1 MRYTSTRDSSI
12 SCTFEEAIC
21 SGYAPDGGLF
31 VPESLPTISKEDL
44 QDWSQLKFPALV
56 ERVLRLFVS
65 VQEISD
71 THLQEICQA
80 SFAGFPD
87 PSIPVQRLHPNF
99 YVAELFHGPTFCF
112 KDLGMR
118 VVVAMLSH
126 FATLRK
132 KRITLLVSTTGDTGP
147 AAVQAVSDANN
158 RYLTILV
165 HYPDGQVSD
174 FQRKQ
179 MTTITSPYVHVV
191 TFEGGGDDMD
201 APIKRMLTNH
211 RSSDGGLWTGINSYN
226 IGRPLVQMVHFFWT
240 YLRVAERE
248 GFEVGDPD
256 QTLDIILPTGA
267 MGNIGAYNRWR
278 VVV

>member
-1 MRYTSTRDSSI
+1 MRYTSTRNSSI

-31 VPESLPTISKEDL
+31 VPESLPTISKENL
-44 QDWSQLKFPALV
+44 QNWSQLSFPTLV

-65 VQEISD
+65 SEEISD
-71 THLQEICQA
+71 QHLQEICQA

-87 PSIPVQRLHPNF
+87 PAIPVKPLTNNF
-99 YVAELFHGPTFCF
+99 YVSELFHGPTFCF

-118 VVVAMLSH
+118 VVVGLLSH

-147 AAVQAVSDANN
+147 AAVRAVSDANN
-158 RYLTILV
+158 SYLTILV
-165 HYPDGQVSD
+165 HYPKGQVSD

-179 MTTITSPYVHVV
+179 MTTIQSPYVQVV
-191 TFEGGGDDMD
+191 AFEGGGDDMD
-201 APIKRMLTNH
+201 LPIKRMLTNN
-211 RSSDGGLWTGINSYN
+211 SSSSQQEGTLWTGINSYN
-226 IGRPLVQMVHFFWT
+226 IGRPVVQLVHFVWT

-248 GFEVGDPD
+248 GIELGDPL

-267 MGNIGAYNRWR
+267 MGNIGVYR
-278 VVV
+278 